1 MRKTTEDK
9 AQNRLTV
16 AVERLVAMLSC
27 GEVTAKKI
35 ADYAEAR
42 VVVGRRVLYNVDKI
56 KKYIDAMA
64 CLLYTSENHQ
74 ITAVDMNRE
83 NLDGETLSRFPLVQ
97 GEQIRWE
104 N

>member
-1 MRKTTEDK
+1 MT
-9 AQNRLTV
+9 
-16 AVERLVAMLSC
+16 SS
-27 GEVTAKKI
+27 
-35 ADYAEAR
+35 AD
-42 VVVGRRVLYNVDKI
+42 G
-56 KKYIDAMA
+56 KYEIT
-64 CLLYTSENHQ
+64 LYTSCCNADKGIYYYTTYENHQ